1 MGFDQA
7 NLHDLLIQ
15 ELEDFA
21 VFLIGREG
29 RITSWNPG
37 VKRFLGYDEH
47 EFIGKDVAEIFTPED
62 RAARIPQ
69 AEMEKAQNAGRASD
83 VRWHLRKDLKRVF
96 VEGVL
101 IALKDES
108 GGVASFAKIARA
120 VHPQNIA
127 ASSMIASVL
136 DGTDDAIYVIDR
148 SGRFTFANSQAA
160 RLFGRSLEEVVGQT
174 WDEILPTAA
183 AELRATDASVM
194 GGTKPLVIEEK
205 FSTGQGER
213 VFLTT
218 KAPWRDTKGSTLG
231 LVAIAK
237 DITNRKAFEKEREGL
252 LREVRRSNE
261 ELAAFS
267 HVVAHDLRA
276 PLRAVKIYA
285 ELLDRQLRGRM
296 EESAQQFITFI
307 TEGAERMEGLIESLL
322 RYAESGEEL
331 APSRVNTNA
340 IIDGLL
346 RTLDPLMEKT
356 RATVTREGL
365 PEVEADPV
373 RLLQLFQNLIVNAIQ
388 YRRTEAPRV
397 HISAEKSGVEYRFAV
412 ADNGIG
418 IEPEHF
424 ERIFMPLKR
433 LHSSKDIPGS
443 GIGLALCR
451 KIVERHGGRMWVES
465 QVGSGSTF
473 FFTLPVTPE
482 KRTN

>member
-194 GGTKPLVIEEK
+194 GGTKPL
-205 FSTGQGER
+205 
-213 VFLTT
+213 
-218 KAPWRDTKGSTLG
+218 
-231 LVAIAK
+231 
-237 DITNRKAFEKEREGL
+237 
-252 LREVRRSNE
+252 
-261 ELAAFS
+261 
-267 HVVAHDLRA
+267 
-276 PLRAVKIYA
+276 
-285 ELLDRQLRGRM
+285 
-296 EESAQQFITFI
+296 
-307 TEGAERMEGLIESLL
+307 ESL
-322 RYAESGEEL
+322 S
-331 APSRVNTNA
+331 
-340 IIDGLL
+340 
-346 RTLDPLMEKT
+346 EK
-356 RATVTREGL
+356 L
-365 PEVEADPV
+365 
-373 RLLQLFQNLIVNAIQ
+373 
-388 YRRTEAPRV
+388 
-397 HISAEKSGVEYRFAV
+397 
-412 ADNGIG
+412 
-418 IEPEHF
+418 
-424 ERIFMPLKR
+424 
-433 LHSSKDIPGS
+433 
-443 GIGLALCR
+443 
-451 KIVERHGGRMWVES
+451 
-465 QVGSGSTF
+465 
-473 FFTLPVTPE
+473 
-482 KRTN
+482 